1 MDWEKSKTYQIFTR
15 FYNEAICQMRD
26 AIDSGKLN
34 DQKKGEFQ
42 DKLDLY
48 TEVYNSM
55 VLSIYMNSVTV
66 LGVKRFHNAM
76 IKMGVFIPG
85 DGEEVPDKVSL
96 DILEDDFAEAY
107 REIAYLDQ
115 QYKDIANGIVPV
127 NEAYNAIKLFQ
138 EKFGFVNIE

>member
-1 MDWEKSKTYQIFTR
+1 MDWEKSKTYQVFTR
-15 FYNEAICQMRD
+15 FYNEAICQMQD
-26 AIDSGKLN
+26 AINSGKLS

-48 TEVYNSM
+48 MEVYNNM
-55 VLSIYMNSVTV
+55 VLSMYMNSVTV

-76 IKMGVFIPG
+76 IKMGVFVPG
-85 DGEEVPDKVSL
+85 DGEEIPDTVSL

-107 REIAYLDQ
+107 KEISYLDK
-115 QYKDIANGIVPV
+115 QYKDISKGLVPV
-127 NEAYNAIKLFQ
+127 NQAYEMIKSFQ